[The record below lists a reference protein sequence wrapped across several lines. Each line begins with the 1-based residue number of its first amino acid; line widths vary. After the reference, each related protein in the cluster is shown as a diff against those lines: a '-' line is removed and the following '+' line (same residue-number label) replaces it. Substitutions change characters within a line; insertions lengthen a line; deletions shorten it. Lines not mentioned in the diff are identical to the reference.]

1 MLPEG
6 VPLKPVAAFMEDFA
20 FIKLG
25 PGRYLCGLG
34 PFDARGTAPADG
46 GTAFYRNNFELSDPA
61 PWKIPT
67 RVFETDDLRI
77 LLPENGAT
85 PLPEIAWSG
94 LGDTDVRGI
103 FDEILGQIQSGK
115 LTKSVP
121 VLTERG
127 ILHRGEPA
135 ALVKA
140 IIAAPETLWGYGF
153 REGGR
158 GVIGATPEQLFT
170 VRNGVLETMALAGTA
185 PRHEIHDFPNDPKEI
200 REHELVADYLEELL
214 SPYGQVERGARVLL
228 DLGSMIH
235 FLTRLRV
242 RIADPD
248 TDLNTLVRCLH
259 PTPALGACP
268 RGEGALR
275 QLVEYRHRLG
285 VPDHFGAPFGAI
297 HKGFFQVLVAIRNLS
312 WDGRDVFL
320 PSGVGLV
327 EGSRFDREW
336 RELALKR
343 NSVKSLLGV

>member
-1 MLPEG
+1 MD
-6 VPLKPVAAFMEDFA
+6 DFA
-20 FIKLG
+20 FIKLS

-34 PFDARGTAPADG
+34 PFDAREAAPDAG
-46 GTAFYRNNFELSDPA
+46 ATAFYRNTFELDDPR
-61 PWKIPT
+61 PWKVPS
-67 RVFETDDLRI
+67 RVFETGDLRV
-77 LLPENGAT
+77 LLPENGDT

-103 FDEILGQIQSGK
+103 FDEILARIHAGK
-115 LTKSVP
+115 LKKSVP

-140 IIAAPETLWGYGF
+140 IIAAPESLWGYGY
-153 REGGR
+153 REGGT
-158 GVIGATPEQLFT
+158 GLIGATPEKLFT
-170 VRNGVLETMALAGTA
+170 VRDGVLETMALAGTA
-185 PRHEIHDFPNDPKEI
+185 PRHEIHEFPKDPKEI

-214 SPYGQVERGARVLL
+214 APFGAVERESRTLL

-235 FLTRLRV
+235 FLTRLWV
-242 RIADPD
+242 RLNDPAS
-248 TDLNTLVRCLH
+248 DLDALVKVLH

-268 RGEGALR
+268 RGDGALR
-275 QLVEYRHRLG
+275 QLIEYRRRLG
-285 VPDHFGAPFGAI
+285 VPHQFGAPFGAL
-297 HKGFFQVLVAIRNLS
+297 HEGNFEVLVAIRNLS

>member
-1 MLPEG
+1 
-6 VPLKPVAAFMEDFA
+6 MEDFA

-34 PFDARGTAPADG
+34 PFDARESAPDDG
-46 GTAFYRNNFELSDPA
+46 ETAFYRNNFELSDPA
-61 PWKIPT
+61 PWKVPA
-67 RVFETDDLRI
+67 RVFETSDLRI
-77 LLPENGAT
+77 LLPHNGAT

-115 LTKSVP
+115 LKKSVP

-140 IIAAPETLWGYGF
+140 IIAAPEALWGYGF
-153 REGGR
+153 REGGK

-170 VRNGVLETMALAGTA
+170 VRHGVLETMALAGTA
-185 PRHEIHDFPNDPKEI
+185 PRHEIDDFPKDPKEI

-214 SPYGQVERGARVLL
+214 KPFGKVEREPRTLL

-242 RIADPD
+242 RIKDPD
-248 TDLNTLVRCLH
+248 TNLNELVKCLH

-268 RGEGALR
+268 RGDGALR
-275 QLVEYRHRLG
+275 QLIEYRHRLG
-285 VPDHFGAPFGAI
+285 VPEHFGAPFGAL
-297 HKGFFQVLVAIRNLS
+297 HEGFLQVLVAIRNLS

>member
-1 MLPEG
+1 
-6 VPLKPVAAFMEDFA
+6 MEDFA

-25 PGRYLCGLG
+25 QGRYICGVG
-34 PFDARGTAPADG
+34 PFDALASPPPAG
-46 GTAFYRNNFELSDPA
+46 ATAFYRNNFDLSDPA
-61 PWKIPT
+61 PWKVPS
-67 RVFETDDLRI
+67 RVFETADLRI
-77 LLPENGAT
+77 LLTENGST

-103 FDEILGQIQSGK
+103 FDEILGQIHDGTLK
-115 LTKSVP
+115 KSVP

-140 IIAAPETLWGYGF
+140 IIAAPESLWGYGF
-153 REGGR
+153 REGGK

-170 VRNGVLETMALAGTA
+170 VREGVLETMALAGTA
-185 PRHEIHDFPNDPKEI
+185 PRHEVHDFPNDPKEI

-214 SPYGQVERGARVLL
+214 APFGKVEREPRTLL

-242 RIADPD
+242 RFTDPQ
-248 TDLNTLVRCLH
+248 TDLNDLVRCLH

-268 RGEGALR
+268 RGDGALR
-275 QLVEYRHRLG
+275 QLVAYRERLG
-285 VPDHFGAPFGAI
+285 VPEHFGAPFGAI
-297 HKGFFQVLVAIRNLS
+297 HEGFFQVLVAIRNLS

>member
-1 MLPEG
+1 MD
-6 VPLKPVAAFMEDFA
+6 DFA
-20 FIKLG
+20 FIKLA
-25 PGRYLCGLG
+25 PGRYLCGIG
-34 PFDARGTAPADG
+34 PFDAIESAPKDG
-46 GTAFYRNNFELSDPA
+46 ATAFYRNNFDLGDPR
-61 PWKIPT
+61 PWKVPKRT
-67 RVFETDDLRI
+67 FETGDLRI
-77 LLPENGAT
+77 LLPDNGAT

-103 FDEILGQIQSGK
+103 FDEILGQIHSGK
-115 LTKSVP
+115 LKKSVP

-140 IIAAPETLWGYGF
+140 IIAAPESLWGYGF

-158 GVIGATPEQLFT
+158 GVIGATPEQLLT
-170 VRNGVLETMALAGTA
+170 VRDGVLETMALAGTA
-185 PRHEIHDFPNDPKEI
+185 PRHEILDFPSDPKEI
-200 REHELVADYLEELL
+200 REHELVADYLEDLL
-214 SPYGQVERGARVLL
+214 APFGRVERGERTLL

-242 RIADPD
+242 RFESPN
-248 TDLNTLVRCLH
+248 TDLNALVRCLH

-268 RGEGALR
+268 RGDGALR
-275 QLVEYRHRLG
+275 QLVEYRKRLG
-285 VPDHFGAPFGAI
+285 VPEHFGAPFGAI
-297 HKGFFQVLVAIRNLS
+297 HEGFFQVLVAIRNLS

>member
-1 MLPEG
+1 MG
-6 VPLKPVAAFMEDFA
+6 DFA
-20 FIKLG
+20 FIKIG
-25 PGRYLCGLG
+25 QGRYLCGVG
-34 PFDARGTAPADG
+34 PFEASANAPEDG
-46 GTAFYRNNFELSDPA
+46 RSAFYRNNFELSDPK
-61 PWKIPT
+61 PWKTPERT
-67 RVFETDDLRI
+67 FETGDLRV
-77 LLPENGAT
+77 LLAQNGST

-103 FDEILGQIQSGK
+103 FDEILGQIEKGELK
-115 LTKSVP
+115 KSVP

-127 ILHRGEPA
+127 ILHRGDPS

-140 IIAAPETLWGYGF
+140 IAAAPETLWGYGYQ
-153 REGGR
+153 EGDA

-170 VRNGVLETMALAGTA
+170 VKDGVLETMALAGTA
-185 PRHEIHDFPNDPKEI
+185 PRHEVNDFPTDPKEI

-214 SPYGQVERGARVLL
+214 APLGKVERGSRELM
-228 DLGSMIH
+228 DLGSIVH
-235 FLTRLRV
+235 FLTRIRVQLREGEE
-242 RIADPD
+242 AN
-248 TDLNTLVRCLH
+248 LSELVRRMH

-275 QLVEYRHRLG
+275 QLIEYRRRLN
-285 VPDHFGAPFGAI
+285 VPEDFGAPFGLFHEGEFRA
-297 HKGFFQVLVAIRNLS
+297 LVAIRNVS
-312 WDGRDVFL
+312 WNGRDVFL

>member
-1 MLPEG
+1 MD
-6 VPLKPVAAFMEDFA
+6 DFA
-20 FIKLG
+20 FIQLA

-34 PFDARGTAPADG
+34 PFDVRESPPADG
-46 GTAFYRNNFELSDPA
+46 ATAFYWNHFDLSDPR
-61 PWKIPT
+61 PWRVPS
-67 RVFETDDLRI
+67 RVFETDDLRV
-77 LLPENGAT
+77 LLPDNGAT

-94 LGDTDVRGI
+94 LGDTDVRAV
-103 FDEILGQIQSGK
+103 FDEILASIREGK
-115 LTKSVP
+115 LKKSVP

-140 IIAAPETLWGYGF
+140 VNAAPDSLRGYGC
-153 REGGR
+153 REGGK

-170 VRNGVLETMALAGTA
+170 VRDGVLETMALAGTA
-185 PRHEIHDFPNDPKEI
+185 PRHEIHDFPDDPKEI
-200 REHELVADYLEELL
+200 REHELVADYIEELL
-214 SPYGQVERGARVLL
+214 APFGTVGREPRTLL
-228 DLGSMIH
+228 DLGSMVH
-235 FLTRLRV
+235 FLTRMRV
-242 RIADPD
+242 RLDDPG
-248 TDLNTLVRCLH
+248 TDLNALFGVLH

-268 RGEGALR
+268 RGDGALR
-275 QLVEYRHRLG
+275 QLVEYRRRLG
-285 VPDHFGAPFGAI
+285 VPEPFGAPFGAV
-297 HKGFFQVLVAIRNLS
+297 HEGFFQVLVAIRNVS